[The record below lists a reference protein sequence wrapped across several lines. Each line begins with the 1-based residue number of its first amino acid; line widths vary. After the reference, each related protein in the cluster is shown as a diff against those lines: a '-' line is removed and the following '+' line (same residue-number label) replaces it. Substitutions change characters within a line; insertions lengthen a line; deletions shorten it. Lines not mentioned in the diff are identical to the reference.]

1 MTSTSPIPTGAL
13 ERPTGPY
20 YVARGITVAAAL
32 AVAGEAYLG
41 VLPLGDRWGFAFAD
55 RDGTL
60 REQAKAVWRRTGPS
74 VQPRDLMLAYFD
86 LRADLARAKAAQE
99 RRQDTT
105 RQETDR

>member
-13 ERPTGPY
+13 PRPTVPY

-55 RDGTL
+55 PHGTL
-60 REQAKAVWRRTGPS
+60 REQAKAVWRRAGPP
-74 VQPRDLMLAYFD
+74 VQPRDFMGNYFD
-86 LRADLARAKAAQE
+86 LRADLAHARAAQE
-99 RRQDTT
+99 SRPGAT
-105 RQETDR
+105 RQEG